1 MLTLVQIKWRTQ
13 VCKDHQCM
21 RKFLR
26 SLNTDTSKE
35 TYGYKFQKF
44 MNWLVTETHVKN
56 NEEFETLLEWD
67 SDKITDVLEDYVDYM
82 ESRGD
87 RNCGTDL
94 AAPELF
100 FQNNRKLWHRELVRG
115 GIKKDSGVLP
125 GGELPIEDDELQAVY
140 FGTPDLRK
148 RAMISMLSSLGIRPG
163 AFFDPVLR
171 FKHLVPIEDCYAIRI
186 YDGFKEGYWGFLIPE
201 ARKDIDDYKAERIAR
216 GEKITNE
223 SPLIATL
230 PSRWNAK
237 NDYMTDDNLRTILEK
252 MIKGKVKRVKTGNR
266 YDKALITMFRK
277 RFNTKLKLNNTV
289 NSNVAEL
296 VMAHKLPGAQGNY
309 TKPTMLECFKEVKKA
324 IPELTIDPTLRQKA
338 LIVSQDMEIDE
349 LVKERNDKIKE
360 LEDKVESMSKEKKD
374 DGITPDAETTK
385 LVMDI
390 LKKQK
395 VI

>member
-1 MLTLVQIKWRTQ
+1 
-13 VCKDHQCM
+13 
-21 RKFLR
+21 
-26 SLNTDTSKE
+26 
-35 TYGYKFQKF
+35 
-44 MNWLVTETHVKN
+44 MNWLVAETHVKH
-56 NEEFETLLEWD
+56 NEDFEALLEWD

-82 ESRGD
+82 ETRGD

-94 AAPELF
+94 ASPELF

-125 GGELPIEDDELQAVY
+125 GGELPIEDGELQAVY

-148 RAMISMLSSLGIRPG
+148 RAMISILSSLGIRPG

-171 FKHLVPIEDCYAIRI
+171 FKHLVEIEDSYAIKI

-201 ARKDIDDYKAERIAR
+201 ARKDLDAYKAQRIAG
-216 GEKITNE
+216 GEKVTDE

-237 NDYMTDDNLRTILEK
+237 NDFMTDDNLRTILEK

-277 RFNTKLKLNNTV
+277 RFNTKLKLNNAV

-309 TKPTMLECFKEVKKA
+309 TKPTMEECYKEVKKA

-338 LIVSQDMEIDE
+338 IIELQDNEING
-349 LVKERNDKIKE
+349 LVKEKNETIKLLKQQMAEVSNERKKASIKPDGTTIELVEKI
-360 LEDKVESMSKEKKD
+360 LREKNLIK
-374 DGITPDAETTK
+374 
-385 LVMDI
+385 
-390 LKKQK
+390 
-395 VI
+395 